1 MGESA
6 SADPGRAAIE
16 AYRAWQDAFN
26 ERDIEGMLARMH
38 FPHVRLAGAG
48 FHTWESGE
56 DFAEGQ
62 QRMTARLAEEGW
74 ARTDNLSVELVHAS
88 EDKVHLSLRNARVD
102 ADGGA
107 YHTFQALWIFTL
119 IDGRWGVQFRSS
131 YIEGVVH
138 AIGAASLG

>member
-1 MGESA
+1 MSESA
-6 SADPGRAAIE
+6 SPEAGRAASE
-16 AYRAWQDAFN
+16 AHRAWQEAFN

-62 QRMTARLAEEGW
+62 QRMTARLAGEGW

-88 EDKVHLSLRNARVD
+88 QDKVHLSLRNARVD

>member
-1 MGESA
+1 MSGATDAAE
-6 SADPGRAAIE
+6 RAAIE
-16 AYRAWQDAFN
+16 AYRAWQVAFN

-48 FHTWESGE
+48 FHTWESGG

-62 QRMTARLAEEGW
+62 QRMTAQLEAEGW
-74 ARTDNLSVELVHAS
+74 ARTDNLSAEVVHAS
-88 EDKVHLSLRNARVD
+88 EDKVHLSLRNARVG
-102 ADGGA
+102 ADGVA
-107 YHTFQALWIFTL
+107 YHTFQALWVFTL

>member
-1 MGESA
+1 MSEAA
-6 SADPGRAAIE
+6 SSEAARAAIA

-26 ERDIEGMLARMH
+26 ERDVEGMLARMH

-74 ARTDNLSVELVHAS
+74 ARTDNLSVEVVHAS
-88 EDKVHLSLRNARVD
+88 EDKVHLSLRNARVR
-102 ADGGA
+102 ADGSA

-131 YIEGVVH
+131 YLEGVVH